1 MFKGI
6 NTYGML
12 RNGTIAVLTM
22 FGVAILFG
30 EKNIMLAFPI
40 ALTSAVLGRQN
51 FRVKTF
57 DKTLG
62 IIIIDLIIVTFA
74 YISRLNLITGIVINF
89 ISIFLIMYTIT
100 NQYDPTFYKPFVMLY
115 VFTQYAWVPLN
126 QIPNRYLAVIFGVL
140 IIVICNKA
148 INEINEK
155 SLLGK
160 SISKSLS
167 LIVESLRDI
176 LKGNY
181 SKEKEVECT
190 NIMRSLAYK
199 IYVSRYRDYLT
210 TNLGQIQFK
219 IFMDI
224 EHLNL
229 FLRKIEE
236 GYSHK
241 DIAKEEIEELI
252 NLLEKIIE
260 FSDGKIRVDNV
271 VNETNRYV
279 NKHIKEAKYGYEISV
294 VLINLSKNI
303 TSLAYI
309 NKKDI
314 NKVYERWQRSYL
326 DKTRY
331 TFKEYFRRD
340 SIRFKFAMRMAI
352 TLTLS
357 LFVGELLGFYK
368 IIWAIITIMSVI
380 QPYYEETLKKTKDRV
395 VGNTIAIVFTGVVIN
410 IMDNRYATIVIL
422 IASLYLLY
430 GFKEYHKISLFAAIA
445 SICVASLSN
454 NINELLVYRIT
465 YVIIGVLIVIL
476 ANKFIY
482 PYKLKDGIKQLEEK
496 IERYNYMLVKEG
508 ELYLQD
514 KGNIHIV
521 RDIIIHLTLLNQK
534 LYLRNLQY
542 EDEEVDRFVDNN
554 TFDAIEI
561 GYAILMSYGK
571 SRDFK
576 KIKLEEISR
585 LLKQKERYG

>member
-1 MFKGI
+1 M
-6 NTYGML
+6 
-12 RNGTIAVLTM
+12 
-22 FGVAILFG
+22 
-30 EKNIMLAFPI
+30 
-40 ALTSAVLGRQN
+40 
-51 FRVKTF
+51 
-57 DKTLG
+57 
-62 IIIIDLIIVTFA
+62 
-74 YISRLNLITGIVINF
+74 
-89 ISIFLIMYTIT
+89 
-100 NQYDPTFYKPFVMLY
+100 
-115 VFTQYAWVPLN
+115 
-126 QIPNRYLAVIFGVL
+126 
-140 IIVICNKA
+140 
-148 INEINEK
+148 
-155 SLLGK
+155 
-160 SISKSLS
+160 
-167 LIVESLRDI
+167 
-176 LKGNY
+176 
-181 SKEKEVECT
+181 
-190 NIMRSLAYK
+190 
-199 IYVSRYRDYLT
+199 
-210 TNLGQIQFK
+210 
-219 IFMDI
+219 
-224 EHLNL
+224 

-252 NLLEKIIE
+252 NLLEQIIE

-340 SIRFKFAMRMAI
+340 SIKFKFAMRMAI

-410 IMDNRYATIVIL
+410 IMDNRYVTIVIL

-585 LLKQKERYG
+585 LLKQMEIYG

>member
-252 NLLEKIIE
+252 NLLEQIIE

-410 IMDNRYATIVIL
+410 IMDNRYVTIVIL

>member
-1 MFKGI
+1 
-6 NTYGML
+6 ML

-252 NLLEKIIE
+252 NLLEQIIE

-410 IMDNRYATIVIL
+410 IMDNRYMTIVIL

-576 KIKLEEISR
+576 KVKLEEISR

>member
-57 DKTLG
+57 NKTLG

-252 NLLEKIIE
+252 NLLEQIIE

-303 TSLAYI
+303 TSLEYI

-410 IMDNRYATIVIL
+410 IMDNRYVTIVIL

-445 SICVASLSN
+445 SICVVSLSN

-585 LLKQKERYG
+585 LLKQMEIYG

>member
-57 DKTLG
+57 NKTLG

-252 NLLEKIIE
+252 NLLEQIIE

-279 NKHIKEAKYGYEISV
+279 NKHIKESKYGYEISV

-410 IMDNRYATIVIL
+410 IMDNRYVTIVIL

-476 ANKFIY
+476 VNKFIY

-585 LLKQKERYG
+585 LLK

>member
-57 DKTLG
+57 NKTLG

-252 NLLEKIIE
+252 NLLEQIIE

-410 IMDNRYATIVIL
+410 IMDNRYVTIVIL

-585 LLKQKERYG
+585 LLKQMEIYG

>member
-12 RNGTIAVLTM
+12 KNGTIAVFTM
-22 FGVAILFG
+22 FGVGILFG

-57 DKTLG
+57 DKTVG

-89 ISIFLIMYTIT
+89 MSIFLIMYTIT
-100 NQYDPTFYKPFVMLY
+100 NPYDPTVYKPFVMLY

-126 QIPNRYLAVIFGVL
+126 QMPSRYLAVVFGVL
-140 IIVICNKA
+140 IIVICNKV

-160 SISKSLS
+160 SISNSLS
-167 LIVESLRDI
+167 LIAESLRDI
-176 LKGNY
+176 LKGDY
-181 SKEKEVECT
+181 SKEKEIECT

-229 FLRKIEE
+229 FLRKIKE
-236 GYSHK
+236 GYSK
-241 DIAKEEIEELI
+241 KEIAKEEMKELI
-252 NLLEKIIE
+252 NLLEEIIE
-260 FSDGKIRVDNV
+260 FSNGKRSVDTV

-303 TSLAYI
+303 TSLEYI

-326 DKTRY
+326 DKTKY

-352 TLTLS
+352 TLALS

-395 VGNTIAIVFTGVVIN
+395 VGNAIAIIFTGVVIN
-410 IMDNRYATIVIL
+410 IIDNRYVTIVIL
-422 IASLYLLY
+422 IVALYLLY

-445 SICVASLSN
+445 SICVSSLSN

-496 IERYNYMLVKEG
+496 IKRYNGMLVKEG
-508 ELYLQD
+508 KLYLQER
-514 KGNIHIV
+514 GNIHIV

-542 EDEEVDRFVDNN
+542 EDEEVDKFVDNN
-554 TFDAIEI
+554 TFYAIEV

-576 KIKLEEISR
+576 RMKLDEINWF
-585 LLKQKERYG
+585 LKQRGIYG

>member
-57 DKTLG
+57 NKTLG

-115 VFTQYAWVPLN
+115 VFTQYAWVPIN

-252 NLLEKIIE
+252 NLLEQIIE

-410 IMDNRYATIVIL
+410 IMDNRYVTIVIL

-585 LLKQKERYG
+585 LLKQMEIYG

>member
-22 FGVAILFG
+22 FGVGILFG

-100 NQYDPTFYKPFVMLY
+100 NQYDPTFYKPFIMLY

-252 NLLEKIIE
+252 NLLEQIIE

-410 IMDNRYATIVIL
+410 IMDNRYVTIVIL

-430 GFKEYHKISLFAAIA
+430 GFKEYHKISLFAAIS

-576 KIKLEEISR
+576 KVKLEEISR

>member
-89 ISIFLIMYTIT
+89 IIMYTIT

-252 NLLEKIIE
+252 NLLEQIIE

-326 DKTRY
+326 DKTGY

-410 IMDNRYATIVIL
+410 IMDNRYVTIVIL

-576 KIKLEEISR
+576 KVKLEEISR

>member
-140 IIVICNKA
+140 IIVICNKV

-252 NLLEKIIE
+252 NLLEQIIE

-410 IMDNRYATIVIL
+410 IMDNRYVTIVIL

>member
-252 NLLEKIIE
+252 NLLEQIIE

-410 IMDNRYATIVIL
+410 IMDNRYMTIVIL

-576 KIKLEEISR
+576 KVKLEEISR